1 MLKTVS
7 SITNAIGALNYV
19 GTWNASTNTP
29 ALASSVG
36 NKGDYYQVSV
46 AGSTTLNGISNWGVG
61 DVAAFNGSTWQRI
74 EGGADLNG
82 VNLSVSGNAD
92 MGNVR
97 VTGNTVSTTNTN
109 GNLNLTPNGSGIVE
123 QAQPSA
129 KSRMNS
135 TTHPGY
141 LGKGATQELNTQNN
155 QFGNGAQVYARA
167 YGNVNEARVGVS
179 FAVMDGS
186 SATPV
191 DAFHITNAKELLP
204 AVDGTQNIG
213 SNNFYVGPGFVNLR
227 YNTIYATNGTI
238 NTSDIKEK
246 ENIAPSGLGLNFV
259 LALQPV
265 SYTWKNFDP
274 LVTVETDADGNIVRT
289 ETPKEKGR
297 THYGLIAQQAA
308 EAAVQCGVNL
318 GEFAPFILSD
328 PKDPTS
334 SAGLRYHEFISPM
347 IKAIQELHAEIES
360 LKSEIATLKG
370 A

>member
-1 MLKTVS
+1 MADQKISQLT
-7 SITNAIGALNYV
+7 
-19 GTWNASTNTP
+19 ASTTP
-29 ALASSVG
+29 LT
-36 NKGDYYQVSV
+36 GDEVLPIVQSGVTKKVSV
-46 AGSTTLNGISNWGVG
+46 ADLTIGRPVSASQL
-61 DVAAFNGSTWQRI
+61 DVDNI
-74 EGGADLNG
+74 
-82 VNLSVSGNAD
+82 
-92 MGNVR
+92 R
-97 VTGNTVSTTNTN
+97 VDGNTVSTTDTN

-123 QAQPSA
+123 QSQPSA

-213 SNNFYVGPGFVNLR
+213 SNNFFDGSGLVNLR

-265 SYTWKNFDP
+265 SYTWRNFDP
-274 LVTVETDADGNIVRT
+274 LVTVATDADGNSVRT

-308 EAAVQCGVNL
+308 EAAVRCGVEL
-318 GEFAPFILSD
+318 GDFAPFILSD

-360 LKSEIATLKG
+360 LKSEIANLKK